1 MLACHTASGR
11 LGGHARSRQMGDH
24 RMQYID
30 YLRGE
35 AEKYRQLAEQSK
47 DPVERQELLDLASTC
62 EEAARRHEELLS
74 GG

>member
-1 MLACHTASGR
+1 LRVTGR
-11 LGGHARSRQMGDH
+11 WPRALPKKGDH

-47 DPVERQELLDLASTC
+47 DPVERQEFLDLASTC
-62 EEAARRHEELLS
+62 EEVARCHEELLS

>member
-1 MLACHTASGR
+1 
-11 LGGHARSRQMGDH
+11 
-24 RMQYID
+24 MQYID
-30 YLRGE
+30 YLRGD

>member
-1 MLACHTASGR
+1 MLAYHIASGR
-11 LGGHARSRQMGDH
+11 VGGHARSRQMGDH
-24 RMQYID
+24 RMQYVD

-47 DPVERQELLDLASTC
+47 DPVECQELLDLASAC
-62 EEAARRHEELLS
+62 EEAARCREELLS

>member
-1 MLACHTASGR
+1 LRVILR
-11 LGGHARSRQMGDH
+11 LVGWVATRAPDKWETI

>member
-1 MLACHTASGR
+1 MLACHAASGR
-11 LGGHARSRQMGDH
+11 LGGHAPDKWENH

-47 DPVERQELLDLASTC
+47 DPVERQEFLDLARTC
-62 EEAARRHEELLS
+62 EEAARCHEELLS

>member
-1 MLACHTASGR
+1 ME
-11 LGGHARSRQMGDH
+11 
-24 RMQYID
+24 YID

-35 AEKYRQLAEQSK
+35 AAKYRQLAEQSK
-47 DPVERQELLDLASTC
+47 DPVERQELLNLASVC

>member
-1 MLACHTASGR
+1 LRVILR
-11 LGGHARSRQMGDH
+11 LVGCVAARISRQMGDH

-35 AEKYRQLAEQSK
+35 AEKYRLLAERSK
-47 DPVERQELLDLASTC
+47 DPVERQEFLDLARTC
-62 EEAARRHEELLS
+62 EEAARCHEELLS